1 MNKISTNSSD
11 DRYCGGELPRVSV
24 FENDEGW
31 EGLAPLNKVVREG
44 RDF

>member
-11 DRYCGGELPRVSV
+11 DRYCGELPRVSV
-24 FENDEGW
+24 FGNDEGW